1 MIDKLIKI
9 NEQLEQLIR
18 DPNVP
23 QEVRISH
30 RWLSRY
36 IRDFENERAK
46 SRPDEEVVRLKMKD
60 NARKWNETFNK
71 EQ

>member
-36 IRDFENERAK
+36 IRDFENERMLVNGTRHLIRN
-46 SRPDEEVVRLKMKD
+46 SDIILI
-60 NARKWNETFNK
+60 
-71 EQ
+71 